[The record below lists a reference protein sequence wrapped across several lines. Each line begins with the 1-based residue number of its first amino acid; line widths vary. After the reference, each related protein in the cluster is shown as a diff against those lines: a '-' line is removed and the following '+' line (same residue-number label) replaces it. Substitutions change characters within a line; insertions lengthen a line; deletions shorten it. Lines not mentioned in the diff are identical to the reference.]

1 MEEILM
7 KKALAALSALVLA
20 TVSLFSNANVF
31 AAEYYDMTVTVD
43 MQSAGKPISPYIYGI
58 NQYGI
63 RAIITR
69 SLSIPF
75 GKAATE

>member
-1 MEEILM
+1 M
-7 KKALAALSALVLA
+7 KKTLAALSALVLA
-20 TVSLFSNANVF
+20 TVSLFPNANVF

-43 MQSAGKPISPYIYGI
+43 MQSAGKPISLTSTAST
-58 NQYGI
+58 NMDI

>member
-43 MQSAGKPISPYIYGI
+43 MQSAGKPISLTSTAST
-58 NQYGI
+58 NMDI

>member
-7 KKALAALSALVLA
+7 KKTLAALSALVLA
-20 TVSLFSNANVF
+20 TVSLFPNANVF

-43 MQSAGKPISPYIYGI
+43 MQSAGKPISLTSTAST
-58 NQYGI
+58 NMDI